1 MPNAD
6 RFSGA
11 LVLEDGRIFGG
22 EPFGAPVDVEGEAVF
37 TTTMTGYQ
45 EVATDPSFRGHIV
58 CMTYPLIGNYGVMA
72 EDDQSR
78 QPWIAG
84 MIVREDCD
92 EPSNWRMTGTFAD
105 YLTRHGIPALRSVDT
120 RALTR
125 HLRLHG
131 TMRALLVHDRQRW
144 TVEALR
150 ERARIAWSPGDVDV
164 VRDVT
169 TGSQRDLQVD
179 ASLHV
184 VVIDCGVKERI
195 LQSLERRGVRVS
207 VVPYDTPAE
216 EILALNPDG
225 VLTSPGPG
233 DPGRI
238 EPAVVTIR
246 SLINARVP
254 YLGVCLGHQLL
265 ALAIG
270 ARTSKL
276 KFGHRGGNHPV
287 KDLITG
293 QVYITSQNHGYQVE
307 AGSVPLDQGWR
318 VSQVSLNDGSVE
330 GLTHISLPVFSIQYH
345 PEGAPG
351 PQDSQYLFDRFIR
364 TIQRHRAAQTEYE
377 SRVGRPAVVAG
388 EQGQV

>member
-6 RFSGA
+6 RFPGA
-11 LVLEDGRIFGG
+11 LVLEDGRTFGG
-22 EPFGAPVDVEGEAVF
+22 EPFGAPVDIEGEAVF

-45 EVATDPSFRGHIV
+45 EVATDPSFHGQIV
-58 CMTYPLIGNYGVMA
+58 CMTYPLIGNYGVIA
-72 EDDQSR
+72 DDDQSR
-78 QPWIAG
+78 QSWIAG

-92 EPSNWRMTGTFAD
+92 EPSNWRSTGTFAA
-105 YLTRHGIPALRSVDT
+105 YLARHGIPALRSVDT

-131 TMRALLVHDRQRW
+131 TMRALLVHDRRRW
-144 TVEALR
+144 ADAELR
-150 ERARIAWSPGDVDV
+150 DRARNAWSPGDGDV

-169 TGSQRDLQVD
+169 TVAARGMEVD
-179 ASLHV
+179 APLHV
-184 VVIDCGVKERI
+184 VVIDCGVKEHI
-195 LQSLERRGVRVS
+195 LQSLHRRGVRVS
-207 VVPYDTPAE
+207 VVPYDTPPE
-216 EILALNPDG
+216 EILALKPDG

-233 DPGRI
+233 DPARI
-238 EPAVVTIR
+238 QPAVGTIQA
-246 SLINARVP
+246 LIDARIP
-254 YLGVCLGHQLL
+254 YIGVCLGHQLL

-287 KDLITG
+287 KDLMTG
-293 QVYITSQNHGYQVE
+293 QVYITSQNHGYQVD
-307 AGSVPLDQGWR
+307 AGSVPLDRGWR

-351 PQDSQYLFDRFIR
+351 PQDSQYLFDRFVR
-364 TIQRHRAAQTEYE
+364 TIQRHRATHPSDETRA
-377 SRVGRPAVVAG
+377 SMPAGVAG
-388 EQGQV
+388 ERGKP

>member
-6 RFSGA
+6 RFPGA
-11 LVLEDGRIFGG
+11 LILEDGRIFGG

-45 EVATDPSFRGHIV
+45 EVATDPSFRGQIV

-72 EDDQSR
+72 DDDQSR

-84 MIVREDCD
+84 MIVREYCD
-92 EPSNWRMTGTFAD
+92 EPSNWRSTGTFAD
-105 YLTRHGIPALRSVDT
+105 YLARHGIPALRGVDT

-131 TMRALLVHDRQRW
+131 TMRALMVHDRQRW
-144 TVEALR
+144 TAAELR
-150 ERARIAWSPGDVDV
+150 ERARSAWSPGDVDV
-164 VRDVT
+164 VKDVT
-169 TGSQRDLQVD
+169 TIVQRNLQMD
-179 ASLHV
+179 APLHV

-195 LQSLERRGVRVS
+195 LQSLQQRGVRVS
-207 VVPYDTPAE
+207 VVPYDSAPE

-233 DPGRI
+233 DPAHI
-238 EPAVVTIR
+238 EPAVHTIR
-246 SLINARVP
+246 TLIDARMP

-287 KDLITG
+287 KDLMTG
-293 QVYITSQNHGYQVE
+293 LVYITSQNHGYQVD
-307 AGSVPLDQGWR
+307 AGSVPLDRGWR
-318 VSQVSLNDGSVE
+318 VAYVSLNDGSVE

-364 TIQRHRAAQTEYE
+364 TIQRRRTAHSDDETRA
-377 SRVGRPAVVAG
+377 RMPAVVAG
-388 EQGQV
+388 EQGQE